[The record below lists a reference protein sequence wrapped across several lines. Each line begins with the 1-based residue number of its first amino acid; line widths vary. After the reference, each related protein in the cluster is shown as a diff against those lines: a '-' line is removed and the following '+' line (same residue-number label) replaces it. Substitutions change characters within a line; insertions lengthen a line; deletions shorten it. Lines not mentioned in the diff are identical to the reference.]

1 MSIHS
6 SLPSFRKIP
15 RDRDTRHKAT
25 RAKACYKQLGSIF
38 LLAWHIEDWKHKKN
52 NTNFGALEWMV
63 KQVETKGKIRF
74 PLYVLLFHQ

>member
-1 MSIHS
+1 
-6 SLPSFRKIP
+6 
-15 RDRDTRHKAT
+15 
-25 RAKACYKQLGSIF
+25 LGSIF